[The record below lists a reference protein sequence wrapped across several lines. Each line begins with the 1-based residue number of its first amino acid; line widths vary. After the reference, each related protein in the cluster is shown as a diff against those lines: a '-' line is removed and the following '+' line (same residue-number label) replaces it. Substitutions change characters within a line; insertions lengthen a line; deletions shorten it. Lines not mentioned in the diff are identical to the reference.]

1 MKTQTVFVEQ
11 AFVVDL
17 PQSEAWTFLRNPQ
30 KLGAC
35 IPGVTNVDANAD
47 GSFGVLVEITLSLLT
62 ARFELLVKI
71 LEEDPPSIMVASLQ
85 GSDPKSR
92 SVLLAQ
98 NSIGLRETSSGTE
111 VSFSIDASLSGKL
124 AALGGGSVIKLTSRK
139 MARQFAERVK
149 QQLEEQTA
157 HAQ

>member
-17 PQSEAWTFLRNPQ
+17 PQSEVWTFLRNPQ
-30 KLGAC
+30 ELGAC
-35 IPGVTNVDANAD
+35 IPGVTNVD
-47 GSFGVLVEITLSLLT
+47 GSFSFLVEITLLLLT

-71 LEEDPPSIMVASLQ
+71 LEEDLPSIMVASLQ